1 MKDKTKKALIGAG
14 IATVATVAAAGAA
27 ATAVTKYFMKVAL
40 DREGPKS
47 VKKAIDNVSG
57 TAFSGDAFERINNAA
72 AKLEEMPT
80 QTVEITSYDGEK
92 LVGHLLEHNKSK
104 RIIIAMHG
112 WRSCWSRDFGIIT
125 PFWQENDCTILFAE
139 QRGQGQ
145 SGGEYMGFGLT
156 ERFDCFEWI
165 KWAISNV
172 SDTLPIYLVGISM
185 GASTVLMTAGLDL
198 PKNVHGIM
206 ADCGFTSPH
215 DIFKHVS
222 ENNLHLS
229 YGIIGRLAGDICKKK
244 IQVGTKDY
252 STQEAMQCCKVPVLF
267 VHGTDDT
274 FVPIWMTYENYKAC
288 AAEKKL
294 FVVPG
299 AQHGMSYLVDTDGY
313 QAVSKE
319 FWQKFD

>member
-1 MKDKTKKALIGAG
+1 MNDKTKKTLIGAG
-14 IATVATVAAAGAA
+14 IATAATVAAAGAA
-27 ATAVTKYFMKVAL
+27 AAAVTKYFMRVAL

-57 TAFSGDAFERINNAA
+57 STFSGDAFERINNAA
-72 AKLEEMPT
+72 TKLEEMST
-80 QTVEITSYDGEK
+80 KTVEITSYDGEK
-92 LVGHLLEHNKSK
+92 LVGHLLESKNSK

-112 WRSCWSRDFGIIT
+112 WRSCWSKDFGIIT
-125 PFWQENDCTILFAE
+125 PFWQEKDCTILFAE

-165 KWAISNV
+165 KWVIDNV

-222 ENNLHLS
+222 EKNLHLS
-229 YGIIGRLAGDICKKK
+229 YGIIGRLAVDICKKK

-252 STQEAMQCCKVPVLF
+252 STLEAMQCCKVPVLF

-288 AAEKKL
+288 VAPKKL
-294 FVVPG
+294 LVVPG
-299 AQHGMSYLVDTDGY
+299 AQHGMSYLVDTQSY
-313 QAVSKE
+313 QTASVE